1 MATNTKSNK
10 ILSKE
15 NTEKIKKETEMPK
28 IIKMMIVVVLVLS
41 VLLGSY
47 VAYAFTQPVN
57 QGQPISNMFVDV
69 NNDGK
74 VDLITSGNVIYNTDD
89 VLNFP
94 VEEQA
99 P

>member
-1 MATNTKSNK
+1 
-10 ILSKE
+10 
-15 NTEKIKKETEMPK
+15 MPK
-28 IIKMMIVVVLVLS
+28 IIKVMIVVVLVLS
-41 VLLGSY
+41 VLLGAY
-47 VAYAFTQPVN
+47 VVYAFPQSGN
-57 QGQPISNMFVDV
+57 QGMPVSNMFVDV
-69 NNDGK
+69 NGDGK